1 MSEFFFPLLLP
12 SSIYSC
18 MFVDNW
24 DRFLAVAF
32 TSSSFCILRILEP
45 CTETRTFLIVRYFF
59 IAIFFEDKCLS
70 RAQQSWNHRKFFLLL
85 RRLKKTF
92 NMHGARCVI
101 HGDFFLSQIYGADL
115 QASEKAEEET
125 IPVKTEQDGRR

>member
-1 MSEFFFPLLLP
+1 
-12 SSIYSC
+12 